1 MCGLRLLRSYICFI
15 VHSDFVKIKVNPQR
29 VKGIHHAKG
38 TSLRK

>member
-1 MCGLRLLRSYICFI
+1 MCGLRLLRSYICFA

-29 VKGIHHAKG
+29 AKGIHHAKG